1 MITLDAIRSAILAAD
16 PYTQMDQLVR
26 AEMNTGRKV
35 RDIFDDIN
43 PLVDEALDTTGL
55 TEDGEEALWGTLDAL
70 TGNCRSDQ
78 CYYDPPGVAQST
90 GTHANLPANPVP
102 PEAPPWSLPK

>member
-1 MITLDAIRSAILAAD
+1 
-16 PYTQMDQLVR
+16 MDQLVR

-43 PLVDEALDTTGL
+43 PLVDEALDTPGL

-70 TGNCRSDQ
+70 TGNCHQDS

-90 GTHANLPANPVP
+90 GNHVNSPANPAP